1 MVETIGG
8 NPNLQPEVSYG
19 YYLEALW
26 TPGSGDENSWW
37 HWAKGFSAYIDWYQI
52 NVRNEISTIAAQTLV
67 GSSNAVPGTVIRGPD
82 GLIQQVFANYQNV
95 GLP

>member
-37 HWAKGFSAYIDWYQI
+37 HSARGFSAYIDWYQI
-52 NVRNEISTIAAQTLV
+52 NVRNEISTIAPQTLV
-67 GSSNAVPGTVIRGPD
+67 GSSNAVPGTAVRGPD
-82 GLIQQVFANYQNV
+82 
-95 GLP
+95 